1 MPSHHLSNQR
11 LAVAIC
17 SCLLAFPCLAVPAQ
31 QVGYGPDQI
40 QTPVNQV
47 LTPFGQLV
55 QLPGVRP
62 QTIALSPDGELLV
75 LSGKSAQLWVFGFA
89 SDGSVL
95 ERQRVSFPAEQQTE
109 PADSGGEVGADSRA
123 QVSYTG
129 LMFSPDGD
137 RIYASNVNG
146 SVKVFRVDE
155 QRQVHAEFTL
165 PLPPAN
171 APRRAAEIP
180 SGLCLSADG
189 NRLYVCGNLSN
200 RLLEIDLAT
209 RAVAR
214 SFDVGVAPYDVKIV
228 GTRAFVSNWGGRRP
242 AEGDLVG
249 PAGRGTTVRVDPV
262 TFVASEGSVT
272 ILDLESG
279 NTVAELVTG
288 RHASALAV
296 SPNGEFVVCA
306 NAASDNLSVI
316 DVATAEIVETIWTKP
331 SPADLFG
338 AAPNA
343 LAFGAD
349 DDQLWVA
356 NGSYNAIGLVEFE
369 PRRKGESK
377 LLGLVPV
384 GWYPGGVVFDPRRQ
398 QICVANIKGLPDQP
412 RTSPEGGDGFNSHLY
427 QGTLSLFG
435 TAAATERLA
444 ELSQQ
449 VSDNLRRPRI
459 DQAAL
464 PPRQDAPPRA
474 IPERIGEPSTIKHV
488 VYVIKENRTYDQ
500 IFGQLQ
506 EGRGHPD
513 LCVFG
518 EQITPNQHKMVREF
532 VLLDN
537 TYCAGILSAD
547 GHQWSTTAMSTDYM
561 EKSFAGFPR
570 SYPDGMG
577 DDDVDALAYS
587 PAGFL
592 WDNALR
598 YKKSIR
604 NYGEFMMPRVKWRDS
619 QKQGTPTF
627 TACYKTWRG
636 ESDEVIFASEPGIE
650 SIRPFSPTD
659 YVGWEMAVPDQYRAD
674 FILGELAE
682 FEKSGEFPQ
691 LVIICLPNDHTSGTS
706 PGFPTPAASMADNDL
721 AFGRIVDALSHSRF
735 WPQMAIFAIED
746 DPQAGWDHVSGYR
759 TTAYCISPYA
769 KRGATVGTYYNTT
782 SILRTIE
789 QILGLPPM
797 NIFDASATPMFECFQ
812 ETPDLTPFTHVANNV
827 PLDQMNP
834 DPKSLLDPQL
844 RADALA
850 SAEMNFREVDRAP
863 EDQLNRVLWRAM
875 KGTTEPY
882 PEWAITMVEEEEEEE
897 TADRR

>member
-1 MPSHHLSNQR
+1 MPTPNSLNR
-11 LAVAIC
+11 LRGLFPRATYLLLF
-17 SCLLAFPCLAVPAQ
+17 CLTASAQ

-62 QTIALSPDGELLV
+62 QAVALSPDGELLV
-75 LSGKSAQLWVFGFA
+75 LSGKSSQLLVFGFA
-89 SDGSVL
+89 GDGSVV
-95 ERQRVSFPAEQQTE
+95 ERQRVAFPDEQQTE
-109 PADSGGEVGADSRA
+109 PADPAVAVSADSRA

-129 LMFSPDGD
+129 LIFSPDGD

-155 QRQVHAEFTL
+155 QHQVHPAYTI
-165 PLPPAN
+165 PLPAAG
-171 APRRAAEIP
+171 APRREAEIP
-180 SGLCLSADG
+180 SGLCLTPDG
-189 NRLYVCGNLSN
+189 DRLYVCGNLSN
-200 RLLEIDLAT
+200 RLLEIELAALKVT
-209 RAVAR
+209 RT
-214 SFDVGVAPYDVKIV
+214 FDVGVAPYDVKIV
-228 GTRAFVSNWGGRRP
+228 GTQAYVSNWGGRRP
-242 AEGDLVG
+242 AEGDLTG
-249 PAGRGTTVRVDPV
+249 PAGQGTTVRVDP
-262 TFVASEGSVT
+262 TRHIASEGSVS
-272 ILDLESG
+272 IIDLSSG
-279 NTVAELVTG
+279 DLVTELVTG
-288 RHASALAV
+288 LHASALAV
-296 SPNGEFVVCA
+296 SPDEKYVVCA

-316 DVATAEIVETIWTKP
+316 EVATAKITETIWTKP

-343 LAFGAD
+343 LAFGAEN
-349 DDQLWVA
+349 DQLWVA
-356 NGSYNAIGLVEFE
+356 NGSYNAIGLIEFE
-369 PRRKGESK
+369 PETKGESK

-384 GWYPGGVVFDPRRQ
+384 GWYPGGLLYDTRRNQ
-398 QICVANIKGLPDQP
+398 VCAVNIKGLPDQAKSAP
-412 RTSPEGGDGFNSHLY
+412 TGGEGFNSHLY
-427 QGTLSLFG
+427 QGTLSVFRP
-435 TAAATERLA
+435 AEAEAKLA

-449 VSDNLRRPRI
+449 VADNMRAPAI
-459 DQAAL
+459 QAAL
-464 PPRQDAPPRA
+464 LPPRA
-474 IPERIGEPSTIKHV
+474 DAAPKPIPERIGEPSSIQHV

-500 IFGQLQ
+500 VLGKL
-506 EGRGHPD
+506 EKGRGHAD
-513 LCVFG
+513 LCIFD
-518 EQITPNQHKMVREF
+518 EQIAPNQYKLVREF

-587 PAGFL
+587 PAGFI

-604 NYGEFMMPRVKWRDS
+604 NYGEFMMPRVKWRDPN
-619 QKQGTPTF
+619 KNGTPTF

-674 FILGELAE
+674 FILRELAE

-706 PGFPTPAASMADNDL
+706 PGFPTPAASIADNDL

-759 TTAYCISPYA
+759 TTAYCISPFA
-769 KRGATVGTYYNTT
+769 KRGATVSAYYNTT

-789 QILGLPPM
+789 QILGLPSM

-812 ETPDLTPFTHVANNV
+812 ETPDLTPYTHVANNV

-834 DPKSLLDPQL
+834 SPQSLLDPQL

-850 SAEMNFREVDRAP
+850 SAEMNFREIDRAP
-863 EDQLNRVLWRAM
+863 EDALNRILWRSM
-875 KGTTEPY
+875 KGTAEPY
-882 PEWAITMVEEEEEEE
+882 PEWAITGEEEEEEEE